1 MSFFEEQTPIR
12 DPLTFPHLAPLRWAA
27 SSRVLPWPLRR
38 RAAQYCM
45 SMSRKSIRQA
55 RQIAIDHSRWCS
67 TSQPSGGVG
76 PIWQFWGQGAHEAP
90 PLVRACLRSVERH
103 KGSRQLIVLDD
114 KTLESH
120 IELPGHVWDKRS
132 LMTRQHFSNLI
143 RLSLLH
149 RHGGTW
155 LDATILLRQPVPA
168 EIEREDFYMLREI
181 TRHPRLVETWF
192 MHARKGHPLIETVLH
207 GLADY
212 WKKYDALH
220 DYFMFPYHFEASLLL
235 HRQLRRDFLR
245 MPQVGADRPHELQWQ
260 LLQPFDGSIH
270 RAIFDSFWLHKLSH
284 KIERPATTDRLLCD
298 AIADG
303 WPDA

>member
-1 MSFFEEQTPIR
+1 
-12 DPLTFPHLAPLRWAA
+12 
-27 SSRVLPWPLRR
+27 
-38 RAAQYCM
+38 M
-45 SMSRKSIRQA
+45 SMSRKSLRQA
-55 RQIAIDHSRWCS
+55 RQIAIDHSRWRS
-67 TSQPSGGVG
+67 TSRPSGGVG
-76 PIWQFWGQGAHEAP
+76 PIWQYWAQGADHAP

-114 KTLESH
+114 KTLEGH
-120 IELPGHVWDKRS
+120 IELPGHVWDKRG

-298 AIADG
+298 AIVDG